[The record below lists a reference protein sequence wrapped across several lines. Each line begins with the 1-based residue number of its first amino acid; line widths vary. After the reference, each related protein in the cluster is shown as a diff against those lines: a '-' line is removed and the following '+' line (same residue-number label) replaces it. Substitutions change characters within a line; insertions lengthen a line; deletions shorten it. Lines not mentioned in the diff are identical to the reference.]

1 GDEHVDRLLAGA
13 PSAVP
18 PPDPQAAAALAAAE
32 EAADRAEAAG
42 ADIRLRRLARAFGLD
57 ELDLELLLVALAPD
71 LDVRF
76 ERFYGY
82 LNDDVTRRRATTAL
96 ALELCGVPPGS
107 GPGRRRLGPEGA
119 LVRGGLV
126 RLEDT
131 DRPFVARGLVVADR
145 VVGQLVGGDTRDP
158 LVAGIVLRAGSRGP
172 GWAGALGEQPGVGVL
187 AGGSAAG
194 APLVHVRE
202 RSGAAGVAAAVAA
215 LAAVGHDAVVVDLA
229 RLDPGAD
236 VAEVAAA
243 AAREARLGSAGLVAA
258 PLEVLAERGA
268 AAVRVFAEAP
278 GVVVLVGSGGW
289 DPAWSREP
297 PLSVEAPVLDARHRA
312 ALWRAALDG

>member
-1 GDEHVDRLLAGA
+1 MTRSAVGADASLEHLRARLDVVTARVAAVVARRRSSDPDPDDRFRGLYVGDEHVDRLLAGA

-96 ALELCGVPPGS
+96 ALELCGVPAGS

-126 RLEDT
+126 RLE
-131 DRPFVARGLVVADR
+131 
-145 VVGQLVGGDTRDP
+145 
-158 LVAGIVLRAGSRGP
+158 
-172 GWAGALGEQPGVGVL
+172 
-187 AGGSAAG
+187 
-194 APLVHVRE
+194 
-202 RSGAAGVAAAVAA
+202 
-215 LAAVGHDAVVVDLA
+215 
-229 RLDPGAD
+229 
-236 VAEVAAA
+236 
-243 AAREARLGSAGLVAA
+243 
-258 PLEVLAERGA
+258 
-268 AAVRVFAEAP
+268 
-278 GVVVLVGSGGW
+278 
-289 DPAWSREP
+289 
-297 PLSVEAPVLDARHRA
+297 
-312 ALWRAALDG
+312 

>member
-131 DRPFVARGLVVADR
+131 DRPFVARGVVVPDR
-145 VVGQLVGGDTRDP
+145 VVGHLVGDDTMDP
-158 LVAGIVLRAGSRGP
+158 LVASIVGDGGVVRRGSLAGLTDR
-172 GWAGALGEQPGVGVL
+172 LDVGVL
-187 AGGSAAG
+187 AGGIAG
-194 APLVHVRE
+194 GAELVHVRE
-202 RSGAAGVAAAVAA
+202 RSGAAGVAAAVTA
-215 LAAVGHDAVVVDLA
+215 LAAVGLDAV
-229 RLDPGAD
+229 
-236 VAEVAAA
+236 
-243 AAREARLGSAGLVAA
+243 
-258 PLEVLAERGA
+258 
-268 AAVRVFAEAP
+268 
-278 GVVVLVGSGGW
+278 
-289 DPAWSREP
+289 
-297 PLSVEAPVLDARHRA
+297 
-312 ALWRAALDG
+312 